1 MASHLNPLRSARHRE
16 ANSALPDR
24 SPHAHIRTMAD
35 TTARP
40 THPELLDLETQAG
53 AAARLLKLLASEQR
67 LMLLCRLIEGEC
79 AVGDLAQHAR
89 LAPSAASQHLAK
101 LRAEGVVATRRE
113 GQTIYYR
120 MHDAAA
126 VRMIDT
132 LCEVFGRKG

>member
-1 MASHLNPLRSARHRE
+1 M
-16 ANSALPDR
+16 
-24 SPHAHIRTMAD
+24 MAD
-35 TTARP
+35 SDMQP
-40 THPELLDLETQAG
+40 THPELMALEAQAG

-79 AVGDLAQHAR
+79 PVGELAQHAR

-101 LRAEGVVATRRE
+101 LRAEGVVATRRD

-120 MHDAAA
+120 MQDPAA

-132 LCEVFGRKG
+132 LCDLFRRE